1 MSDIN
6 YCTGPL
12 PHHIQVWV
20 RRRFIEDP
28 LRFIDETMKPG
39 EPQMTRAVWFGL
51 VSQPARAW
59 GCTVLLES
67 GAIYRNLPPHA
78 IAFRDDAS
86 DILLKHCQH
95 WDCYGYGWSATCYP
109 FLDGQTVLVKDRA
122 IPGTYLFS
130 VQPIGDGW
138 SRIPE
143 QSKEFT
149 FIEMDDGNLSIQ
161 PTDRT
166 LISDRSFT
174 GPPQWPTN
182 LRRQTEVFSCE

>member
-1 MSDIN
+1 MSDLN

-12 PHHIQVWV
+12 PRHLQVWV
-20 RRRFIEDP
+20 RRSFIEDSVS
-28 LRFIDETMKPG
+28 LDEPA
-39 EPQMTRAVWFGL
+39 MTRAVWFGL

-59 GCTVLLES
+59 GCTVVLES

-78 IAFRDDAS
+78 IAFNQDAP
-86 DILLKHCQH
+86 DIELPLCQH
-95 WDCYGYGWSATCYP
+95 WDCYGYGWSSCIYP
-109 FLDGQTVLVKDRA
+109 FLDGQRMIVKGHDS
-122 IPGTYLFS
+122 GGHYLFS

-149 FIEMDDGNLSIQ
+149 FIEMADGNITIQ

-166 LISDRSFT
+166 LVVDPSFT
-174 GPPQWPTN
+174 DVCDWPTW
-182 LRRQTEVFSCE
+182 LRRQTEEWSCE

>member
-1 MSDIN
+1 MSDFN

-12 PHHIQVWV
+12 PHHLQVWV
-20 RRRFIEDP
+20 RRRFIEDSVGP
-28 LRFIDETMKPG
+28 D

-59 GCTVLLES
+59 GCTVTLES

-78 IAFRDDAS
+78 IAFREQAPE
-86 DILLKHCQH
+86 IALKQCQH

-109 FLDGQTVLVKDRA
+109 FLDGQTLMVKDR
-122 IPGTYLFS
+122 GVSGRYLFS

-149 FIEMDDGNLSIQ
+149 FIEMDDGTLSIQ

-166 LISDRSFT
+166 LVSDRSFT
-174 GPPQWPTN
+174 DPVEWPTW
-182 LRRQTEVFSCE
+182 LRRQTETYTCE

>member
-1 MSDIN
+1 MNDLN
-6 YCTGPL
+6 YGTGPL

-20 RRRFIEDP
+20 RRSFIEDDV
-28 LRFIDETMKPG
+28 RSDEPS
-39 EPQMTRAVWFGL
+39 MTKAVWFGL
-51 VSQPARAW
+51 VSQPSRAW

-78 IAFRDDAS
+78 IAFRKDAS
-86 DILLKHCQH
+86 DPFLNQCQH

-109 FLDGQTVLVKDRA
+109 FLDSQTVLVKDRSVS
-122 IPGTYLFS
+122 GRYLFS

-149 FIEMDDGNLSIQ
+149 FIQMGDGNLTIQ
-161 PTDRT
+161 PTDRI

-174 GPPQWPTN
+174 DPEWPTW
-182 LRRQTEVFSCE
+182 LRRQTETYSCE